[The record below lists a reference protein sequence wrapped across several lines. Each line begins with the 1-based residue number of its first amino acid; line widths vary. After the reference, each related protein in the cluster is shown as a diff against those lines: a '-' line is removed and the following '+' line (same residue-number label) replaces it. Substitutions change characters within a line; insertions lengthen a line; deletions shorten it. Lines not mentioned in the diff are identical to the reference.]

1 MVEKDDKEIEI
12 IKLNLLMKEASKKA
26 IELKKQA
33 MATHFEKINQIVLIT
48 YTNSQLNVSK

>member
-1 MVEKDDKEIEI
+1 MVEKDDKETEI

-33 MATHFEKINQIVLIT
+33 MATHFEKINQIVSIT
-48 YTNSQLNVSK
+48 YANSQ

>member
-1 MVEKDDKEIEI
+1 MVEKDDKETEI

-33 MATHFEKINQIVLIT
+33 MATHFEKIHQIVAVT
-48 YTNSQLNVSK
+48 YANSQLNGSK